1 MSGAAE
7 SRAERGAV
15 SPGVSV
21 GVESRAGT
29 GTVSPGVS
37 VGVESRAG
45 TGTVSPGVSVGPGR
59 DRGIVTAG
67 PGGGGGAGGRA
78 GVRRALPWVA
88 VVAGLALVVAVAGRG
103 PEEGNPLD
111 PASPGPL
118 GTKGLVE
125 VLRGLGGRVTVSAA
139 QPGTGTQTALLL
151 SDDLTPERRQGLLDW
166 VGRGGTLVV
175 ADPSSGVTR
184 VEPTGSTRFGLL
196 DAEIERRCDVP
207 ALRDAERVAA
217 PGAVVFKLPED
228 QGAPGGPSTG
238 GTRACFPR
246 NDGAWLLVQPLG
258 DGAVV
263 RLGGASALVN
273 QELGKADNAIL
284 LASLLVP
291 VEGTTVQVLQPPLP
305 GGGTAG
311 LGDLIAPRVRLAL
324 WQLVVAF
331 VLLALWRARRLGRP
345 VAEPQPVQ
353 LSGAEL
359 VVAVG
364 NLLQRAKGRGQAAGL
379 LTDDLRRSLAGR
391 LGLPPST
398 PADQVADAVAARTGI
413 PRERVLRTLAPTTP
427 RDEAELVALSQAI
440 DTIRREVTRVR

>member
-1 MSGAAE
+1 MSGGPGPDPGVA
-7 SRAERGAV
+7 AV
-15 SPGVSV
+15 SPG
-21 GVESRAGT
+21 E
-29 GTVSPGVS
+29 
-37 VGVESRAG
+37 
-45 TGTVSPGVSVGPGR
+45 
-59 DRGIVTAG
+59 
-67 PGGGGGAGGRA
+67 GGGSGARSGA
-78 GVRRALPWVA
+78 RRALPWVA
-88 VVAGLALVVAVAGRG
+88 VALGLALVVAVAGRG

-125 VLRGLGGRVTVSAA
+125 VLRGLGGRVSVSADR
-139 QPGTGTQTALLL
+139 PGAGTETALLL
-151 SDDLTPERRQGLLDW
+151 SDDLTPERRRGVLDW

-175 ADPSSGVTR
+175 ADPGSAVTE
-184 VEPTGSTRFGLL
+184 VEPVGSTRIGLL
-196 DAEIERRCDVP
+196 DAEIERRCEVAALGDVG
-207 ALRDAERVAA
+207 RVAA
-217 PGAVVFKLPED
+217 PGGVVFKVPE
-228 QGAPGGPSTG
+228 GPAGPGGTG
-238 GTRACFPR
+238 GGGARACFPR

-258 DGAVV
+258 EGTVV
-263 RLGGASALVN
+263 RLGGASVLVN
-273 QELGKADNAIL
+273 QELGEADNAIL

-353 LSGAEL
+353 LPGAEL

-379 LTDDLRRSLAGR
+379 LTDDLRRSLAER
-391 LGLPPST
+391 LGLPPSA
-398 PADQVADAVAARTGI
+398 PADQVADAVAARTAV
-413 PRERVLRTLAPTTP
+413 PRERVLRTLTQTTP
-427 RDEAELVALSQAI
+427 GDEAELVALSQAI
-440 DTIRREVTRVR
+440 DTVRREVTRVR

>member
-1 MSGAAE
+1 MSGGVG
-7 SRAERGAV
+7 SR
-15 SPGVSV
+15 
-21 GVESRAGT
+21 SR
-29 GTVSPGVS
+29 
-37 VGVESRAG
+37 
-45 TGTVSPGVSVGPGR
+45 VGP
-59 DRGIVTAG
+59 VS
-67 PGGGGGAGGRA
+67 GGVGGGAGARSS
-78 GVRRALPWVA
+78 VRGALPWVA
-88 VVAGLALVVAVAGRG
+88 VVLGVALVVAVAGRG
-103 PEEGNPLD
+103 AEEGNPLD

-125 VLRGLGGRVTVSAA
+125 VLRGLGGRVTVSAG
-139 QPGTGTQTALLL
+139 QPGTGTDTALLL
-151 SDDLTPERRQGLLDW
+151 SDDLTPRRRQGLLDW
-166 VGRGGTLVV
+166 VRRGGTLVV

-196 DAEIERRCDVP
+196 DAEIERRCAVP

-217 PGAVVFKLPED
+217 PGGVVFEIP
-228 QGAPGGPSTG
+228 QGRGAQGNRPGATQV
-238 GTRACFPR
+238 CFPR

-258 DGAVV
+258 GGTVV

-273 QELGKADNAIL
+273 QELGEADNAIL

-291 VEGTTVQVLQPPLP
+291 VEGTAVQVLQPPLP

-353 LSGAEL
+353 LPGAEL

-379 LTDDLRRSLAGR
+379 LTDDLRRSLAER

-398 PADQVADAVAARTGI
+398 PADQVADTVAERTGI
-413 PRERVLRTLAPTTP
+413 PRERVLRTLTRTTP
-427 RDEAELVALSQAI
+427 RDEAELVALSQAV

>member
-1 MSGAAE
+1 MSGGIG
-7 SRAERGAV
+7 SRSWVGPASGAV
-15 SPGVSV
+15 
-21 GVESRAGT
+21 
-29 GTVSPGVS
+29 
-37 VGVESRAG
+37 
-45 TGTVSPGVSVGPGR
+45 
-59 DRGIVTAG
+59 D
-67 PGGGGGAGGRA
+67 GGAGARSP
-78 GVRRALPWVA
+78 VRRALPWVA
-88 VVAGLALVVAVAGRG
+88 VVLGVALVVAVAGRG
-103 PEEGNPLD
+103 AEEGNPLD

-125 VLRGLGGRVTVSAA
+125 VLRGLGGRVTVSAG
-139 QPGTGTQTALLL
+139 QPGTGTDTALLL
-151 SDDLTPERRQGLLDW
+151 SDDLTPQRRQGLLDW
-166 VGRGGTLVV
+166 VRRGGTLVV

-184 VEPTGSTRFGLL
+184 VEPVGSTRVGLL
-196 DAEIERRCDVP
+196 DAEIERRCAVP

-217 PGAVVFKLPED
+217 PGGVVFEIPEG
-228 QGAPGGPSTG
+228 QGAPGNRPHATQ
-238 GTRACFPR
+238 ACFPR

-258 DGAVV
+258 GGTVV

-273 QELGKADNAIL
+273 QELGEADNAIL

-291 VEGTTVQVLQPPLP
+291 VEGTAVQVLQPPLP

-324 WQLVVAF
+324 WQLVLAF

-353 LSGAEL
+353 LPGAEL

-379 LTDDLRRSLAGR
+379 LTDDLRRSLAER

-398 PADQVADAVAARTGI
+398 PADQVADTVAERTGI
-413 PRERVLRTLAPTTP
+413 PRERVLRTLTRTTP
-427 RDEAELVALSQAI
+427 RDEAELVALSQAA
-440 DTIRREVTRVR
+440 DSIRREVTRVR

>member
-1 MSGAAE
+1 MSGA
-7 SRAERGAV
+7 
-15 SPGVSV
+15 
-21 GVESRAGT
+21 
-29 GTVSPGVS
+29 
-37 VGVESRAG
+37 
-45 TGTVSPGVSVGPGR
+45 GPR
-59 DRGIVTAG
+59 S
-67 PGGGGGAGGRA
+67 

-88 VVAGLALVVAVAGRG
+88 VGLGLALVVAVAGRG
-103 PEEGNPLD
+103 DEEGNPLD
-111 PASPGPL
+111 PASAGPL

-125 VLRGLGGRVTVSAA
+125 VLRGLGGRVTVSAGP
-139 QPGTGTQTALLL
+139 PGAGTDTALLL
-151 SDDLTPERRQGLLDW
+151 SDDLTPQRRQNLLDW

-184 VEPTGSTRFGLL
+184 VEQVGSTRFGLL

-217 PGAVVFKLPED
+217 PGGIVFEIPRG
-228 QGAPGGPSTG
+228 QGAPGNQPGGPPTG
-238 GTRACFPR
+238 TTRACFPR

-258 DGAVV
+258 GGTVV

-273 QELGKADNAIL
+273 QELGKADNAVL

-291 VEGTTVQVLQPPLP
+291 AAGTAVQVLQPPLP
-305 GGGTAG
+305 GGGAAG

-353 LSGAEL
+353 LPGAEL

-379 LTDDLRRSLAGR
+379 LTDDLRRSLTER

-398 PADQVADAVAARTGI
+398 PPDQVADTVAERTGI
-413 PRERVLRTLAPTTP
+413 PRERVLRTLTRTTP
-427 RDEAELVALSQAI
+427 RDEAELVALSQAV
-440 DTIRREVTRVR
+440 DAIRREVTRVR

>member
-1 MSGAAE
+1 MSGGIG
-7 SRAERGAV
+7 SRSWVGPASGAV
-15 SPGVSV
+15 
-21 GVESRAGT
+21 
-29 GTVSPGVS
+29 
-37 VGVESRAG
+37 
-45 TGTVSPGVSVGPGR
+45 
-59 DRGIVTAG
+59 
-67 PGGGGGAGGRA
+67 GGGAGARSP
-78 GVRRALPWVA
+78 VRRALPWVA
-88 VVAGLALVVAVAGRG
+88 VVLGVALVVAVAGRG
-103 PEEGNPLD
+103 AEEGNPLD

-125 VLRGLGGRVTVSAA
+125 VLRGLGGRVTVSAG
-139 QPGTGTQTALLL
+139 QPGTGTDTALLL
-151 SDDLTPERRQGLLDW
+151 SDDLTPQRRQGLLDW
-166 VGRGGTLVV
+166 VRRGGTLVV

-184 VEPTGSTRFGLL
+184 VEPAGSTRFGLL
-196 DAEIERRCDVP
+196 DAEIERRCAEP

-217 PGAVVFKLPED
+217 PGGVVFQIPEG
-228 QGAPGGPSTG
+228 QGAPGNRPDATQ
-238 GTRACFPR
+238 ACFPR

-258 DGAVV
+258 GGTVV

-273 QELGKADNAIL
+273 QELGEADNAIL

-291 VEGTTVQVLQPPLP
+291 VEGTAVQVLQPPLP

-324 WQLVVAF
+324 WQLVLAF

-353 LSGAEL
+353 LPGAEL

-379 LTDDLRRSLAGR
+379 LTDDLRRSLAER

-398 PADQVADAVAARTGI
+398 PADQVADTVAERTGI
-413 PRERVLRTLAPTTP
+413 PRERVLRTLTRTTP
-427 RDEAELVALSQAI
+427 RDEAELVALSQAA

>member
-1 MSGAAE
+1 MSGGVG
-7 SRAERGAV
+7 SR
-15 SPGVSV
+15 
-21 GVESRAGT
+21 SR
-29 GTVSPGVS
+29 
-37 VGVESRAG
+37 
-45 TGTVSPGVSVGPGR
+45 VGP
-59 DRGIVTAG
+59 VS
-67 PGGGGGAGGRA
+67 GGVGGGAGARSS
-78 GVRRALPWVA
+78 VRGALPWVA
-88 VVAGLALVVAVAGRG
+88 VVLGVALVVAVAGRG
-103 PEEGNPLD
+103 AEEGNPLD

-125 VLRGLGGRVTVSAA
+125 VLRGLGGRVTVSAG
-139 QPGTGTQTALLL
+139 QPGTGTDTALLL
-151 SDDLTPERRQGLLDW
+151 SDDLTPQRRQGLLDW
-166 VGRGGTLVV
+166 VRRGGTLVV

-184 VEPTGSTRFGLL
+184 VEPVGSTRFGLL
-196 DAEIERRCDVP
+196 DAEIERRCAVP

-217 PGAVVFKLPED
+217 PGGVVFEIPEG
-228 QGAPGGPSTG
+228 QGAPGNRPGATQ
-238 GTRACFPR
+238 ACFPR

-258 DGAVV
+258 GGTVV

-273 QELGKADNAIL
+273 QELGEADNAIL

-291 VEGTTVQVLQPPLP
+291 VEGTAVQVLQPPLP

-353 LSGAEL
+353 LPGAEL

-379 LTDDLRRSLAGR
+379 LTDDLRRSLAER

-398 PADQVADAVAARTGI
+398 PADQVADTVAERTGI
-413 PRERVLRTLAPTTP
+413 PRERVLRTLTRTTP
-427 RDEAELVALSQAI
+427 RDEAELVALSQAV

>member
-1 MSGAAE
+1 MSG
-7 SRAERGAV
+7 RPGAR
-15 SPGVSV
+15 S
-21 GVESRAGT
+21 
-29 GTVSPGVS
+29 
-37 VGVESRAG
+37 
-45 TGTVSPGVSVGPGR
+45 
-59 DRGIVTAG
+59 
-67 PGGGGGAGGRA
+67 GA
-78 GVRRALPWVA
+78 RRALPWVA
-88 VVAGLALVVAVAGRG
+88 VVLGLALVVAVAGRG

-125 VLRGLGGRVTVSAA
+125 VLRGLGGRVSVSADR
-139 QPGTGTQTALLL
+139 PGIRTETALLL
-151 SDDLTPERRQGLLDW
+151 SDDLTPERRQGVLDW
-166 VGRGGTLVV
+166 VARGGTLVV
-175 ADPSSGVTR
+175 ADPGSGVTE
-184 VEPTGSTRFGLL
+184 VEQVGSTRIGLL
-196 DAEIERRCDVP
+196 DAEIERRCAVAALGDVG
-207 ALRDAERVAA
+207 RVAA
-217 PGAVVFKLPED
+217 PGGVVFKVPEG
-228 QGAPGGPSTG
+228 QGGPGNPAGPGGSGAG
-238 GTRACFPR
+238 GIRACFPR

-258 DGAVV
+258 EGTVV
-263 RLGGASALVN
+263 RLGGASVLVN

-291 VEGTTVQVLQPPLP
+291 TEGTTVQVLQPPLP

-353 LSGAEL
+353 LPGAEL

-379 LTDDLRRSLAGR
+379 LTDDLRRSLAER
-391 LGLPPST
+391 LGLPPSA
-398 PADQVADAVAARTGI
+398 PADLVADAVATRAGI
-413 PRERVLRTLAPTTP
+413 PRERVLWALTQTTP

-440 DTIRREVTRVR
+440 DTVRREVTRVR

>member
-1 MSGAAE
+1 MSGGIG
-7 SRAERGAV
+7 SRSRVGPASGAV
-15 SPGVSV
+15 
-21 GVESRAGT
+21 
-29 GTVSPGVS
+29 
-37 VGVESRAG
+37 
-45 TGTVSPGVSVGPGR
+45 
-59 DRGIVTAG
+59 D
-67 PGGGGGAGGRA
+67 GRA
-78 GVRRALPWVA
+78 GARSPVRRALPWVA
-88 VVAGLALVVAVAGRG
+88 VVLGVALVVAVAGRG
-103 PEEGNPLD
+103 AEEGNPLD

-125 VLRGLGGRVTVSAA
+125 VLRGLGGRVTVSAG
-139 QPGTGTQTALLL
+139 QPGTGTDTALLL
-151 SDDLTPERRQGLLDW
+151 SDDLTPQRRQGLLDW
-166 VGRGGTLVV
+166 VRRGGTLVV

-184 VEPTGSTRFGLL
+184 VEPAGSTRVGLL
-196 DAEIERRCDVP
+196 DAEIERRCAEP

-217 PGAVVFKLPED
+217 PGGVVFEIPEG
-228 QGAPGGPSTG
+228 QGAPGNRPDATQ
-238 GTRACFPR
+238 ACFPR
-246 NDGAWLLVQPLG
+246 NDGGWLLVQPLG
-258 DGAVV
+258 GGTVV

-273 QELGKADNAIL
+273 QELGEADNAIL

-291 VEGTTVQVLQPPLP
+291 VAGTAVQVLQPPLP

-324 WQLVVAF
+324 WQLVLAF

-353 LSGAEL
+353 LPGAEL

-379 LTDDLRRSLAGR
+379 LTDDLRRSLAER

-398 PADQVADAVAARTGI
+398 PADQVADTVAERTGI
-413 PRERVLRTLAPTTP
+413 PRERVLRTLTRTTP
-427 RDEAELVALSQAI
+427 RDEAELVALSQAA

>member
-1 MSGAAE
+1 MSGGVG
-7 SRAERGAV
+7 SR
-15 SPGVSV
+15 
-21 GVESRAGT
+21 SR
-29 GTVSPGVS
+29 
-37 VGVESRAG
+37 
-45 TGTVSPGVSVGPGR
+45 VGP
-59 DRGIVTAG
+59 VS
-67 PGGGGGAGGRA
+67 GGVGGGAGARSS
-78 GVRRALPWVA
+78 VRGALPWVA
-88 VVAGLALVVAVAGRG
+88 VVLGVALVVAVAGRG
-103 PEEGNPLD
+103 AEEGNPLD

-125 VLRGLGGRVTVSAA
+125 VLRGLGGRVTVSAG
-139 QPGTGTQTALLL
+139 QPGTGTDTALLL
-151 SDDLTPERRQGLLDW
+151 SDDLTPQRRQGLLDW
-166 VGRGGTLVV
+166 VRRGGTLVV

-184 VEPTGSTRFGLL
+184 VEPVGSTRFGLL
-196 DAEIERRCDVP
+196 DAEIERRCAVP

-217 PGAVVFKLPED
+217 PGGVVFEIPEA
-228 QGAPGGPSTG
+228 QGAPGNRPGATQ
-238 GTRACFPR
+238 ACFPR

-258 DGAVV
+258 GGTVV

-273 QELGKADNAIL
+273 QELGEADNAIL

-291 VEGTTVQVLQPPLP
+291 VEGTAVQVLQPPLP

-353 LSGAEL
+353 LPGAEL

-379 LTDDLRRSLAGR
+379 LTDDLRRSLAER

-398 PADQVADAVAARTGI
+398 PADQVADTVAERTGI
-413 PRERVLRTLAPTTP
+413 PRERVLRTLTRTTP
-427 RDEAELVALSQAI
+427 RDEAELVALSQAV

>member
-1 MSGAAE
+1 MSA
-7 SRAERGAV
+7 
-15 SPGVSV
+15 
-21 GVESRAGT
+21 RAG
-29 GTVSPGVS
+29 
-37 VGVESRAG
+37 A
-45 TGTVSPGVSVGPGR
+45 
-59 DRGIVTAG
+59 
-67 PGGGGGAGGRA
+67 
-78 GVRRALPWVA
+78 RRALPWVA
-88 VVAGLALVVAVAGRG
+88 VVLGLALVVVVAGRG

-125 VLRGLGGRVTVSAA
+125 VLRGLGGRVSVSADR
-139 QPGTGTQTALLL
+139 PGAGTETALLL
-151 SDDLTPERRQGLLDW
+151 SDDLTPERRRGVLDW

-175 ADPSSGVTR
+175 ADPGSGVTE
-184 VEPTGSTRFGLL
+184 VEPVGSTRIGLL
-196 DAEIERRCDVP
+196 DAEIERRCEVAALGDVG
-207 ALRDAERVAA
+207 RVAA
-217 PGAVVFKLPED
+217 PGGVVFKVPE
-228 QGAPGGPSTG
+228 GPAGPGGTG
-238 GTRACFPR
+238 GGGARACFPR

-258 DGAVV
+258 EGTVV
-263 RLGGASALVN
+263 RLGGASVLVN
-273 QELGKADNAIL
+273 QELGEADNAIL

-353 LSGAEL
+353 LPGAEL
-359 VVAVG
+359 VAAVG

-379 LTDDLRRSLAGR
+379 LTDDLRRSLAER

-398 PADQVADAVAARTGI
+398 PADQVADTVAERTGI
-413 PRERVLRTLAPTTP
+413 PRERVLRTLTRTTP
-427 RDEAELVALSQAI
+427 RDEAELVALSQAV